1 MWTTPSVLVDDE
13 VQNML
18 GKKLGQ
24 TVLTL
29 QVAFYSKQNVPL
41 ALGVNYFDD
50 EVLRLSL
57 VQAWS

>member
-1 MWTTPSVLVDDE
+1 VLVEEGVHHLMAKELD
-13 VQNML
+13 QA
-18 GKKLGQ
+18 
-24 TVLTL
+24 VLVL
-29 QVAFYSKQNVPL
+29 KVAFYSNQNLPL